1 MKAPVSFLLILLMLS
16 VGRTSAEELVFE
28 MSVFGIKFGTMVVTR
43 TMENDST
50 ELYTVHAKGK
60 TDFLWM
66 KREEESRYRVRYR
79 NGILFSS
86 EYRYINKGETEKWAN
101 IRQVDGQYRI
111 ETKEGVRTMKEMAD
125 YSIIKFYFDPDR
137 PRTRIFCEEDCS
149 FSTMQRDV
157 ASNTVKITCKDGSRS
172 TYYIKQGRIE
182 RMDLHFAV
190 GTVKMTRME

>member
-1 MKAPVSFLLILLMLS
+1 
-16 VGRTSAEELVFE
+16 
-28 MSVFGIKFGTMVVTR
+28 VFGIKFGTMVVTR

-86 EYRYINKGETEKWAN
+86 EYRYIIKGETEKWAN
-101 IRQVDGQYRI
+101 VRQVDGQYRI
-111 ETKEGVRTMKEMAD
+111 ETNGSVRMMKEMTD
-125 YSIIKFYFDPDR
+125 YSLIKFYFDPDL

-149 FSTMQRDV
+149 FSSMQRDV

-172 TYYIKQGRIE
+172 TYHLKDGRIE
-182 RMDLHFAV
+182 RIEIHLAV
-190 GTVKMTRME
+190 ATVKLTRVS